1 MHTEPS
7 FGGTGYSYFNQHCSY
22 QSTFASLWR
31 KYFRL
36 LRTLSSWRSC
46 IWSAAAHAVQCWNI
60 FSVCWWVVLT
70 SLKPPLNIFLS
81 DRLSHNLDGG
91 WRRRVIKRRWRWALS
106 PPPAFPF
113 HPCPVILSFVGN
125 INWFLILGF
134 SGSPHAF
141 PFPFRRLGFC
151 VLFGCQWQSLIDT
164 PELYRCF
171 RVVQKSACVRLL
183 FLDSL
188 CETIMVMMV
197 VSEALF
203 NPALPIR
210 RRKNLNI

>member
-1 MHTEPS
+1 MCTQSHLLEELDILTLISIALIKVRLRVCDGSISGCWEHFPPEEVSFDQQQHT
-7 FGGTGYSYFNQHCSY
+7 
-22 QSTFASLWR
+22 R
-31 KYFRL
+31 
-36 LRTLSSWRSC
+36 
-46 IWSAAAHAVQCWNI
+46 CWNI

-70 SLKPPLNIFLS
+70 RLKPPLNIFLS

-183 FLDSL
+183 FLD
-188 CETIMVMMV
+188 
-197 VSEALF
+197 F
-203 NPALPIR
+203 
-210 RRKNLNI
+210 